1 MNTRFVTN
9 MEPAEEK
16 KIVDEIIKNR
26 RLSYSIEILEV
37 EGDKYTVR
45 NNFGS
50 TAIYIKNNSIHSASS
65 SVLLTL
71 KAINSPYSPS

>member
-1 MNTRFVTN
+1 

-50 TAIYIKNNSIHSASS
+50 TIVYRKKGKNY
-65 SVLLTL
+65 LLEDEM
-71 KAINSPYSPS
+71 

>member
-1 MNTRFVTN
+1 MD
-9 MEPAEEK
+9 PAEEK
-16 KIVDEIIKNR
+16 KIVNEIIKDR

-50 TAIYIKNNSIHSASS
+50 TIIYHKKGKNYF
-65 SVLLTL
+65 LEDEL
-71 KAINSPYSPS
+71 

>member
-1 MNTRFVTN
+1 MD
-9 MEPAEEK
+9 PAEEK
-16 KIVDEIIKNR
+16 KIVNEIINDR

-50 TAIYIKNNSIHSASS
+50 TIVYYKKGKNYF
-65 SVLLTL
+65 LEDEL
-71 KAINSPYSPS
+71 

>member
-1 MNTRFVTN
+1 

-50 TAIYIKNNSIHSASS
+50 TIVYYKKGKNY
-65 SVLLTL
+65 LLEDEL
-71 KAINSPYSPS
+71 

>member
-1 MNTRFVTN
+1 MDAT
-9 MEPAEEK
+9 EEK

-37 EGDKYTVR
+37 EGDKYTIR

-50 TAIYIKNNSIHSASS
+50 TIVYHKKGKNYFL
-65 SVLLTL
+65 VDEL
-71 KAINSPYSPS
+71 

>member
-1 MNTRFVTN
+1 MD
-9 MEPAEEK
+9 PAEEK
-16 KIVDEIIKNR
+16 KIVNEIIKDR

-50 TAIYIKNNSIHSASS
+50 TIVYYKKGKNYF
-65 SVLLTL
+65 L
-71 KAINSPYSPS
+71 KDEL

>member
-1 MNTRFVTN
+1 

-50 TAIYIKNNSIHSASS
+50 TIVYHKKGKNY
-65 SVLLTL
+65 LLEDEM
-71 KAINSPYSPS
+71 

>member
-50 TAIYIKNNSIHSASS
+50 TIVYRKKGKNY
-65 SVLLTL
+65 LLEDEM
-71 KAINSPYSPS
+71 

>member
-1 MNTRFVTN
+1 

-16 KIVDEIIKNR
+16 KIVDDIIKNR

-50 TAIYIKNNSIHSASS
+50 TIVYYKKGKNY
-65 SVLLTL
+65 LLEDEL
-71 KAINSPYSPS
+71 

>member
-1 MNTRFVTN
+1 MDT
-9 MEPAEEK
+9 AEEK
-16 KIVDEIIKNR
+16 KIVNEIIRNR

-50 TAIYIKNNSIHSASS
+50 TIIYYKKGKNYF
-65 SVLLTL
+65 LEDEL
-71 KAINSPYSPS
+71 